1 MTIILFG
8 AEGGNNISGRTRCLY
23 PALYCCIHILCC
35 VLLGY
40 SAHGSLVWAAAGL
53 ESDRFLF

>member
-1 MTIILFG
+1 MTITLFG

-23 PALYCCIHILCC
+23 PASYYCIYILCC
-35 VLLGY
+35 VFLGY